1 MGDTDLE
8 TMANVTIAEYDYED
22 EAFDSVSQEA
32 REFIDS
38 LLVKDQTY
46 VDIRLPSCSSI
57 IHISRNHHFRARATS
72 EACLSHPWI
81 KMIQTSESAE
91 GKEGSAVNNKLAKD
105 NHSLQKTAWDNRDSN
120 YYLFDYKSRTASQL
134 YEMNLTLDPKKMAMT
149 EVEDKEE
156 DTFSFFT
163 PDGLVRTDSEL
174 TVNADGKITLKDCEG
189 NVNNVANEGGGGLRK
204 RSLDDV
210 NNKLEPV
217 DKTQEENIEYV
228 GLVKRPKTPLITTR
242 DIEAQAA
249 VISERKQSG
258 CGSLPDVISSSVE
271 TTELHASRY

>member
-1 MGDTDLE
+1 
-8 TMANVTIAEYDYED
+8 
-22 EAFDSVSQEA
+22 
-32 REFIDS
+32 
-38 LLVKDQTY
+38 
-46 VDIRLPSCSSI
+46 
-57 IHISRNHHFRARATS
+57 
-72 EACLSHPWI
+72 
-81 KMIQTSESAE
+81 MIQTSESAE

-210 NNKLEPV
+210 NNKLEAV

>member
-1 MGDTDLE
+1 
-8 TMANVTIAEYDYED
+8 
-22 EAFDSVSQEA
+22 
-32 REFIDS
+32 
-38 LLVKDQTY
+38 
-46 VDIRLPSCSSI
+46 
-57 IHISRNHHFRARATS
+57 
-72 EACLSHPWI
+72 
-81 KMIQTSESAE
+81 MIQTSESAE
-91 GKEGSAVNNKLAKD
+91 GKEVSPVSNKLAKD

-149 EVEDKEE
+149 EAEDNRVEE

-174 TVNADGKITLKDCEG
+174 TVNAEGKITLKDSEG
-189 NVNNVANEGGGGLRK
+189 NNVANEGGGGLRK

-210 NNKLEPV
+210 NNKLEAV
-217 DKTQEENIEYV
+217 NKVQEENIEYV
-228 GLVKRPKTPLITTR
+228 GLVKRPKTPLITSR

>member
-1 MGDTDLE
+1 
-8 TMANVTIAEYDYED
+8 
-22 EAFDSVSQEA
+22 
-32 REFIDS
+32 
-38 LLVKDQTY
+38 
-46 VDIRLPSCSSI
+46 
-57 IHISRNHHFRARATS
+57 
-72 EACLSHPWI
+72 
-81 KMIQTSESAE
+81 MIQTSESAE
-91 GKEGSAVNNKLAKD
+91 GKEVSPVSNKLAKD

-149 EVEDKEE
+149 EDNRVEE

-174 TVNADGKITLKDCEG
+174 TVNAEGKITLKDSEG
-189 NVNNVANEGGGGLRK
+189 NNVANEGGGGLRK

-210 NNKLEPV
+210 NNKLEDANKV
-217 DKTQEENIEYV
+217 QEENIEYV
-228 GLVKRPKTPLITTR
+228 GLVKRPKTPLITSR

>member
-1 MGDTDLE
+1 
-8 TMANVTIAEYDYED
+8 
-22 EAFDSVSQEA
+22 
-32 REFIDS
+32 
-38 LLVKDQTY
+38 
-46 VDIRLPSCSSI
+46 
-57 IHISRNHHFRARATS
+57 
-72 EACLSHPWI
+72 
-81 KMIQTSESAE
+81 MIQTSESAE
-91 GKEGSAVNNKLAKD
+91 GKEVSPVSNKLAKD

-149 EVEDKEE
+149 EQMEAEGEKVEE

-174 TVNADGKITLKDCEG
+174 TVNAEGKITLKDSEG
-189 NVNNVANEGGGGLRK
+189 NNVANEGGGGLRK

-210 NNKLEPV
+210 NKLEAANKV
-217 DKTQEENIEYV
+217 QEENIEYV
-228 GLVKRPKTPLITTR
+228 GLVKRPKTPLITSR

>member
-1 MGDTDLE
+1 
-8 TMANVTIAEYDYED
+8 
-22 EAFDSVSQEA
+22 
-32 REFIDS
+32 
-38 LLVKDQTY
+38 
-46 VDIRLPSCSSI
+46 
-57 IHISRNHHFRARATS
+57 
-72 EACLSHPWI
+72 
-81 KMIQTSESAE
+81 MIQTSESAE
-91 GKEGSAVNNKLAKD
+91 GKDVSPVSNKLAKD

-149 EVEDKEE
+149 EAEDSKVEE

-163 PDGLVRTDSEL
+163 PDGLVRTDSEM
-174 TVNADGKITLKDCEG
+174 TVNAEGKITLKDSEG

-210 NNKLEPV
+210 NNKLEAV
-217 DKTQEENIEYV
+217 NKSQEENIEYV
-228 GLVKRPKTPLITTR
+228 GLVKRPKTPLITSR

>member
-1 MGDTDLE
+1 
-8 TMANVTIAEYDYED
+8 
-22 EAFDSVSQEA
+22 
-32 REFIDS
+32 
-38 LLVKDQTY
+38 
-46 VDIRLPSCSSI
+46 
-57 IHISRNHHFRARATS
+57 
-72 EACLSHPWI
+72 
-81 KMIQTSESAE
+81 MIQTSESAG
-91 GKEGSAVNNKLAKD
+91 GKEASPVNKLAKD
-105 NHSLQKTAWDNRDSN
+105 NHSLQKTAWNNRDSN

-149 EVEDKEE
+149 EAEDNRVEE

-174 TVNADGKITLKDCEG
+174 TVNAEGKITLKDSEA
-189 NVNNVANEGGGGLRK
+189 NNAANEGGGLRK

-210 NNKLEPV
+210 NNKLEAV
-217 DKTQEENIEYV
+217 NKVQEENIEYV
-228 GLVKRPKTPLITTR
+228 GLVKRPKTPLITSR

>member
-1 MGDTDLE
+1 
-8 TMANVTIAEYDYED
+8 
-22 EAFDSVSQEA
+22 
-32 REFIDS
+32 
-38 LLVKDQTY
+38 
-46 VDIRLPSCSSI
+46 
-57 IHISRNHHFRARATS
+57 
-72 EACLSHPWI
+72 
-81 KMIQTSESAE
+81 MIQTSGSAE
-91 GKEGSAVNNKLAKD
+91 GNEVSPVNKLAKD
-105 NHSLQKTAWDNRDSN
+105 NHSLQKTAWNNRDSN

-149 EVEDKEE
+149 EQMEAEDSKE

-174 TVNADGKITLKDCEG
+174 TVNAEGKITLKDSEG
-189 NVNNVANEGGGGLRK
+189 NANNTANEGGGLRK

-210 NNKLEPV
+210 NNKLEV
-217 DKTQEENIEYV
+217 DKTAAEENIEYV

-249 VISERKQSG
+249 VLSERKQSG

-271 TTELHASRY
+271 TTELHASRSVLSGSAMYVSNVHVCIVGLGCDR